1 MLGAKAFLVG
11 VFLDQGDGAGGM
23 AVIGRTQGQR
33 LDPYV
38 RRVGMVTVL
47 GSVMSVLDTTIVNVA
62 LDSLATQLHA
72 TISTIQWVVTGYLL
86 ALAATVPVSA
96 WAARRIGIKRLYL
109 LSLLVFTIGSALCGL
124 SWSSGSLIFF
134 RVLQGIGGGMIMPV
148 GQMIIVRT
156 AGKENLGRVMGVLST
171 PTVIAP
177 VLGPTLGGILLQSF
191 GWQWIFLINV
201 PIGIVALIYGV
212 RVLPSD
218 KPEEAGKLDVVGL
231 ILAGGGTVSL
241 IYGLSDAARTGSLT
255 HPGAGGAIALGL
267 AMLAAFVWESLRSPA
282 PLLNLQLFRN
292 RGYAAVTLASLTS
305 GAAMFASMVVS
316 PLYFQLVRGED
327 ATMTGL
333 LVAPTSIGVAMVIG
347 AAGRATDRY
356 GGGRVAVTGL
366 LIGCASLLPYTTFD
380 QHTPYLLIIGVSI
393 IRGIGF
399 GAIGLPLF
407 AVAFSMLDEDH
418 MRDGSAQ
425 LNIVQRIG
433 GSMGT
438 AVAIVI
444 LQQALTH
451 HSQTPHGRALA
462 FQHTYWWLFFVG
474 LVALVPAF
482 WLLMIERRTRDH
494 NPDARSAT
502 GAALESALEVL

>member
-1 MLGAKAFLVG
+1 
-11 VFLDQGDGAGGM
+11 
-23 AVIGRTQGQR
+23 
-33 LDPYV
+33 
-38 RRVGMVTVL
+38 
-47 GSVMSVLDTTIVNVA
+47 
-62 LDSLATQLHA
+62 
-72 TISTIQWVVTGYLL
+72 
-86 ALAATVPVSA
+86 
-96 WAARRIGIKRLYL
+96 
-109 LSLLVFTIGSALCGL
+109 
-124 SWSSGSLIFF
+124 
-134 RVLQGIGGGMIMPV
+134 
-148 GQMIIVRT
+148 
-156 AGKENLGRVMGVLST
+156 
-171 PTVIAP
+171 
-177 VLGPTLGGILLQSF
+177 
-191 GWQWIFLINV
+191 
-201 PIGIVALIYGV
+201 
-212 RVLPSD
+212 
-218 KPEEAGKLDVVGL
+218 
-231 ILAGGGTVSL
+231 
-241 IYGLSDAARTGSLT
+241 
-255 HPGAGGAIALGL
+255 
-267 AMLAAFVWESLRSPA
+267 
-282 PLLNLQLFRN
+282 
-292 RGYAAVTLASLTS
+292 
-305 GAAMFASMVVS
+305 VVS